1 MTATDKDGN
10 AKTLVK
16 QSAGNGSGD
25 DFKAFTT
32 FSSSTDTDA
41 KNGVVKIA
49 GTTYIYDGGETVY
62 VIDADDNV
70 SEGTVESLSLGT
82 NAADYAAV
90 YVKKVSNNTTANEI
104 EVMYIVMK

>member
-16 QSAGNGSGD
+16 QNAGTGSGD
-25 DFKAFTT
+25 DFRAVTT
-32 FSSSTDTDA
+32 FTNSTDA

-49 GTTYIYDGGETVY
+49 DTTYIYDGGETVY
-62 VIDADDNV
+62 VIDADSNV

-82 NAADYAAV
+82 NTADYAAV